1 MEDFK
6 NVAPLQEFDWDAF
19 ENGSA
24 NSGMSKE
31 QLEQAYDTTLNRQRS
46 R

>member
-24 NSGMSKE
+24 AAGMSKE
-31 QLEQAYDTTLNRQRS
+31 QLEQAYV
-46 R
+46 

>member
-19 ENGSA
+19 ENGNA
-24 NSGMSKE
+24 AAGMSKE
-31 QLEQAYDTTLNRQRS
+31 QLEQASQPSTSARLS
-46 R
+46 